1 MQTHSSEQQEVRSE
15 KARKDE
21 DMNDHNRALSQAAPA
36 ATKALLGVVFALGSA
51 YPAGV
56 AYAQSCGC
64 SGSACGGCTITV
76 SGTNCSCSVSC
87 DECIIFSS
95 GDCTTGWQCP

>member
-1 MQTHSSEQQEVRSE
+1 M
-15 KARKDE
+15 KD
-21 DMNDHNRALSQAAPA
+21 NATVQSGNA
-36 ATKALLGVVFALGSA
+36 ATKALLGVVFALGIA
-51 YPAGV
+51 YPASV

-76 SGTNCSCSVSC
+76 SGPNCTCTPHC
-87 DECIIFSS
+87 DECYILSG